1 MGLRLEFVLVVA
13 IVGIFTGS
21 LLLKLSKTNTKTEA
35 FTKELEFTDTT
46 LIEVDTQKVLSN
58 SYGTYGVRDRG
69 VFTLNDL
76 VYSTDTIE
84 SLVAKKGKFK
94 GEILYLDGAVVLKEK
109 GGYTY
114 KTEHANYSQKT
125 DILNITAPFVGVR
138 DKNIMKGNTLRYDT
152 RKKEAFGT
160 KIDSVLYTTKK

>member
-13 IVGIFTGS
+13 IVGILAGS
-21 LLLKLSKTNTKTEA
+21 LLLKLTKTNTKSEA
-35 FTKELEFTDTT
+35 FTNELEFTDTM

-58 SYGTYGVRDRG
+58 SYGTYGVRYRG
-69 VFTLNDL
+69 VFTLKDL

-84 SLVAKKGKFK
+84 SLVAKKGRFQ
-94 GEILYLDGAVVLKEK
+94 GEILYLDGSVVLKEK

-138 DKNIMKGNTLRYDT
+138 DKNIIKGNTLRYDT

-160 KIDSVLYTTKK
+160 KIDSVLYTAKK

>member
-1 MGLRLEFVLVVA
+1 MGLKLEFVLIVA
-13 IVGIFTGS
+13 IVGILAGS
-21 LLLKLSKTNTKTEA
+21 LLLKLSRTDTKTEA
-35 FTKELEFTDTT
+35 FTKELEFTNTM

-58 SYGTYGVRDRG
+58 SYGTYGVRDKG

-84 SLVAKKGKFK
+84 SLVAKQGRFK
-94 GEILYLDGAVVLKEK
+94 GEILYLDGSVVLKEK

-125 DILNITAPFVGVR
+125 DILKITAPFVGTR
-138 DKNIMKGNTLRYDT
+138 DKNIIKGNTLRYDT

-160 KIDSVLYTTKK
+160 KIDSVLYTTEK

>member
-13 IVGIFTGS
+13 IVGILTGS

-138 DKNIMKGNTLRYDT
+138 DKNIIKGNTLRYDT